1 MALRQ
6 LIIGKKIQ
14 ALTAQRDALRNG
26 DADFAARAAAMDT
39 REAELTAALN
49 EMTADTAEEDRQA
62 VEGDVTQ
69 LEADRAT
76 LSQEQDTHNQQATD
90 IEEQIRALQ
99 KELDDLNARAANPT
113 PNAATEPVP
122 GQTHETHERED
133 EHPMA
138 NRTRFFGMNIQE
150 RDAFLARQ
158 DVKDFL
164 QRVRDFGSQKRAV
177 SGAELNIPDNVL
189 PLIRENIDKFSKLIS
204 KVYFKAIKG
213 TARQNVAGSIPE
225 AVWTEMK
232 GKINELSIAFSQ
244 VEVDG
249 YKVAGYIPI
258 NNSLLEDSDIALAT
272 EILTAI
278 GQAIGYALDKAIAYG
293 TGIKMPLGIVTRLAQ
308 TAEPD
313 GYGENAR
320 QWVDLHTKN
329 LLAVRGGTAGSYTQL
344 TGIDL
349 FKGIANAAKA
359 AKGKYSRGV
368 KVWLMNEG
376 THQTINIEAMS
387 INASGA
393 IVSGLG
399 NTMPVIGGEI
409 IELDFIPDGEIIYGY
424 ADEYLLVER
433 KGIQL
438 AMSEHV
444 LFLEDITLYKG
455 TARYDGLPVIA
466 EGFAAIAIGGGTP
479 TTSVAFVAD
488 AANA

>member
-6 LIIGKKIQ
+6 LILGKKIQ
-14 ALTAQRDALRNG
+14 ALTAQRDALRTG
-26 DADFAARAAAMDT
+26 DADFATRAAALDT

-62 VEGDVTQ
+62 VEGDVNQ
-69 LEADRAT
+69 LEADRAA
-76 LSQEQDTHNQQATD
+76 LSQEQDTHSQQVAD

-99 KELDDLNARAANPT
+99 QELDDLNARAANPA
-113 PNAATEPVP
+113 PPAAPITS
-122 GQTHETHERED
+122 QTHERED

-138 NRTRFFGMNIQE
+138 NRTRFFGMTHQE

-177 SGAELNIPDNVL
+177 SGAELNIPDTVL
-189 PLIRENIDKFSKLIS
+189 PIIRENIDQFSKLIG
-204 KVYFKAIKG
+204 KVAFKAIKG
-213 TARQNVAGSIPE
+213 TARQNIAGSVPE

-232 GKINELSIAFSQ
+232 GKLNEIGISFSQ
-244 VEVDG
+244 VAVDG

-258 NNSLLEDSDIALAT
+258 SNSLLEDSDLSLAT

-278 GQAIGYALDKAIAYG
+278 GQAIGYALDKAIVYG

-308 TAEPD
+308 AAEPD

-320 QWVDLHTKN
+320 QWVDLRTKN

-349 FKGIANAAKA
+349 FKGIAKAAKA

-368 KVWLMNEG
+368 KVWLMNES
-376 THQTINIEAMS
+376 THQTVNIEAMS
-387 INASGA
+387 INAAGA
-393 IVSGLG
+393 IVSGING
-399 NTMPVIGGEI
+399 SMPVIGGEI

-488 AANA
+488 TANV

>member
-6 LIIGKKIQ
+6 LILGKKIQ
-14 ALTAQRDALRNG
+14 ALTAQRDVLHSG
-26 DADFAARAAAMDT
+26 DADFATRTAALDT

-69 LEADRAT
+69 LEADRAA
-76 LSQEQDTHNQQATD
+76 LSQEQDTHNQQVAD

-99 KELDDLNARAANPT
+99 QELDDLNARAANPA
-113 PNAATEPVP
+113 PPAAPVP
-122 GQTHETHERED
+122 SQTHERED

-138 NRTRFFGMNIQE
+138 NRTRFFGMTNQE

-158 DVKDFL
+158 EVKDFL
-164 QRVRDFGSQKRAV
+164 QRVRDFGGQKRAV
-177 SGAELNIPDNVL
+177 SGAELNIPDTVL
-189 PLIRENIDKFSKLIS
+189 PLIRENVDKFSKLIS
-204 KVYFKAIKG
+204 KVYFKVVKG
-213 TARQNVAGSIPE
+213 TARQNIAGSIPE

-232 GKINELSIAFSQ
+232 GKINELGISFSQ

-258 NNSLLEDSDIALAT
+258 NNSLLEDSDLALAT

-278 GQAIGYALDKAIAYG
+278 GQAIGYALDKAIVYG

-308 TAEPD
+308 TAEPE

-320 QWVDLHTKN
+320 QWVDLHVKN
-329 LLAVRGGTAGSYTQL
+329 MLAVRGGTAGSYTQL

-349 FKGIANAAKA
+349 FKGIAGAAKA
-359 AKGKYSRGV
+359 ARGKYSRGV

-409 IELDFIPDGEIIYGY
+409 IELDFIPDGEIVYGY

-455 TARYDGLPVIA
+455 TARYDGLPVIP

>member
-6 LIIGKKIQ
+6 LILGKKIQ
-14 ALTAQRDALRNG
+14 ALIAQRDALRSG
-26 DADFAARAAAMDT
+26 DADFSARAAALTT
-39 REAELTAALN
+39 REVELTAALT
-49 EMTADTAEEDRQA
+49 EMTADTTEEDRQV
-62 VEGDVTQ
+62 VEDDVTQ
-69 LEADRAT
+69 LEADRAALT
-76 LSQEQDTHNQQATD
+76 QEQDTHNQQVAD
-90 IEEQIRALQ
+90 IEEQIRTLQ
-99 KELDDLNARAANPT
+99 QELDDLNARAANPAPTAPNTT
-113 PNAATEPVP
+113 P
-122 GQTHETHERED
+122 THERED
-133 EHPMA
+133 ERPMA
-138 NRTRFFGMNIQE
+138 NRTRFFGMTHQE

-164 QRVRDFGSQKRAV
+164 QRVRDLGRQQRAV
-177 SGAELNIPDNVL
+177 TGAELNIPDNVL
-189 PLIRENIDKFSKLIS
+189 PLIRENIDKFSKLIA
-204 KVYFKAIKG
+204 KVYFKAVKG
-213 TARQNVAGSIPE
+213 TARQNIAGSIPE

-232 GKINELSIAFSQ
+232 GKINELAISFSQ

-258 NNSLLEDSDIALAT
+258 NNNLLEDSDVDLAT

-278 GQAIGYALDKAIAYG
+278 GQAIGYALDKAIVYG

-329 LLAVRGGTAGSYTQL
+329 ILAVRGGAAGSYTQL
-344 TGIDL
+344 TGIEL
-349 FKGIANAAKA
+349 FKGIATAAKA

-368 KVWLMNEG
+368 KVWLMNES

-409 IELDFIPDGEIIYGY
+409 IELDFIPDGEIVYGY

-444 LFLEDITLYKG
+444 LFLEGITLYKG
-455 TARYDGLPVIA
+455 TARYDGQPVIA
-466 EGFAAIAIGGGTP
+466 EGFAAMAIGGGVP
-479 TTSVAFVAD
+479 TTSVAFTAD
-488 AANA
+488 TANV

>member
-1 MALRQ
+1 MKLRQ
-6 LIIGKKIQ
+6 LIIGNKIE
-14 ALTAQRDALRNG
+14 ALRSQLESLRTA
-26 DADFAARAAAMDT
+26 DAGFATRAATLDT
-39 REAELTAALN
+39 REAELTAALG
-49 EMTADTAEEDRQA
+49 EVTPETAEADRQT
-62 VEGDVTQ
+62 VEDSVTQ
-69 LEADRAT
+69 LETDRAA
-76 LSQEQDTHNQQATD
+76 LDAEQATHAQQVAS
-90 IEEQIRALQ
+90 IEEQIRTLQ
-99 KELDDLNARAANPT
+99 QELETINARAAT
-113 PNAATEPVP
+113 PPAVARATLT
-122 GQTHETHERED
+122 QERED
-133 EHPMA
+133 DRPMD
-138 NRTRFFGMNIQE
+138 NRSRFFGMTYQE

-164 QRVRDFGSQKRAV
+164 QRVRDLGRQQRAV
-177 SGAELNIPDNVL
+177 TGAELNIPDTVL
-189 PLIRENIDKFSKLIS
+189 PLIRENIDKFSKLIG
-204 KVYFKAIKG
+204 KVFFKAVKG

-232 GKINELSIAFSQ
+232 GKINELAISFSQ

-258 NNSLLEDSDIALAT
+258 NNSLLEDSDLAMAT

-278 GQAIGYALDKAIAYG
+278 GQAVGYALDKAMVYG

-308 TAEPD
+308 ATEPD

-320 QWVDLHTKN
+320 QWVDLRTKN
-329 LLAVRGGTAGSYTQL
+329 LLAVRGGTAGNYTQL

-349 FKGIANAAKA
+349 FKGIAKAAKA

-368 KVWLMNEG
+368 KVWLMNES

-399 NTMPVIGGEI
+399 NTMPVVGGEI

-466 EGFAAIAIGGGTP
+466 EGFVAIAIGGGTP

-488 AANA
+488 TANV